1 MGSRGGWRQRSVS
14 CPSFLKSSHCD
25 VLPSPRNF
33 KELFNL
39 RHASAHNVV
48 EQIFGVLKRR
58 FRILE
63 LIPEYEMGIQA
74 LIPPALAA
82 LHNFIRIYDP
92 QDIDVN
98 ADEPVDFQIEMG
110 ARAVGELGR
119 AVTPAETT
127 RANKRRDKIAR
138 EMWEQYQHD
147 LASRAAHD
155 D

>member
-1 MGSRGGWRQRSVS
+1 M
-14 CPSFLKSSHCD
+14 
-25 VLPSPRNF
+25 
-33 KELFNL
+33 

-92 QDIDVN
+92 QDIDMN

-110 ARAVGELGR
+110 ARDVGELGR

-127 RANKRRDKIAR
+127 RANKRRAKIAR
-138 EMWEQYQHD
+138 EMWEQYQHY